1 MRRSHLV
8 LGAAALLTMALGVT
22 ACSAAASSSAA
33 GPGASRLPAAGT
45 VTVKAGGKVVCVMT
59 VKAGKGTCTV
69 NTAHYAPGTLKFSAS
84 YGGGAGFKPSVSSAS
99 LMLKRATS
107 KTRLALSTARVSY
120 GHEQA
125 ERLTVRVVPQ
135 FAGTPA
141 GTVTVRTVRTVRTA
155 VCVITLVSGSGSC
168 VLPARKL
175 PAGSYRLIA
184 GYPGSAGFAASVS
197 ASQPLVVTG

>member
-8 LGAAALLTMALGVT
+8 LGAAALLTMTLGVT
-22 ACSAAASSSAA
+22 ACSAAASSSA

-84 YGGGAGFKPSVSSAS
+84 YGGGGFKPSVSSAS
-99 LMLKRATS
+99 LVLRRATS
-107 KTRLALSTARVSY
+107 KTRLALSTTRVSY

-141 GTVTVRTVRTVRTA
+141 GTVTVRAGRTA
-155 VCVITLVSGSGSC
+155 VCVITLASGSGSC
-168 VLPARKL
+168 ALPARKL

-184 GYPGSAGFAASVS
+184 GYPGSAGFAASAS
-197 ASQPLVVTG
+197 AAQPLVVAG

>member
-22 ACSAAASSSAA
+22 ACSAAASSSA

-45 VTVKAGGKVVCVMT
+45 MTVKAGGKVVCVMT

-69 NTAHYAPGTLKFSAS
+69 NTAHYAPGTVKFSAS

-125 ERLTVRVVPQ
+125 ELM
-135 FAGTPA
+135 
-141 GTVTVRTVRTVRTA
+141 
-155 VCVITLVSGSGSC
+155 SGSGSC

-184 GYPGSAGFAASVS
+184 GYPGSAGLAAS